1 MQDIAIWGAG
11 GFGREVAWLIEEINR
26 ADRVFTIIGFLDDR
40 VSLVGQEINGYPVVG
55 GLEYLG
61 KNQGIAVVM
70 AVGNPV
76 TRFKMHARI
85 QGLRLSFPNLIH
97 PSVIKGR
104 TIQMGV
110 GNVIC
115 AGAILTENITIGDF
129 CQFNLKTTI
138 GHDVRLGDFT
148 TSACS
153 VDFAGYSSTG
163 FGVYI
168 GNQATL
174 LPSVSVGDLSVI
186 GAGAVVNKDIPDGMV
201 AVGVPAR
208 AIKRNP
214 VYDEMKNDIESSRLH
229 GSLPEHEQHIAQK
242 HIPQQHP

>member
-1 MQDIAIWGAG
+1 MQNIAIWGAG
-11 GFGREVAWLIEEINR
+11 GFGREVAWLIEEINK
-26 ADRVFTIIGFLDDR
+26 ADRVFNIIGFLDDQ
-40 VSLVGQEINGYPVVG
+40 VSLIGQEINGYPVIG
-55 GLEYLG
+55 GLDYLS
-61 KNQGIAVVM
+61 KNEGIAVVM
-70 AVGNPV
+70 AVGDPV
-76 TRFKMHARI
+76 TRFRMLARI
-85 QGLRLSFPNLIH
+85 QGMSLTFPNLIH

-104 TIQMGV
+104 MIEMGV

-115 AGAILTENITIGDF
+115 AGAIITENITIGDF

-138 GHDVRLGDFT
+138 GHDVKLGDFT

-174 LPSVSVGDLSVI
+174 LPSVSVGDLSII
-186 GAGAVVNKDIPDGMV
+186 GAGAVVNKDIPDGVV

-214 VYDEMKNDIESSRLH
+214 VYDEMKNDIESGRLQGSR
-229 GSLPEHEQHIAQK
+229 PEHVHC
-242 HIPQQHP
+242 